1 MDGKKVNII
10 GTEYTIKEDENLAKT
25 DRDGECRVYAKEIYV
40 RKTEDLLDDIAN
52 DELKEI
58 RKAEVLRHELWHA
71 VFFESGLE
79 DYCDNEQLVDFL
91 AKQSPKTFKIF
102 QELGIL

>member
-1 MDGKKVNII
+1 MNDRKLNIL
-10 GTEYTIKEDENLAKT
+10 GTEYAIKEDENLAKT

-40 RKTEDLLDDIAN
+40 RNTEDLLDDIAS

-91 AKQSPKTFKIF
+91 AKQSPKAFKIF

>member
-1 MDGKKVNII
+1 MDSKKVNII
-10 GTEYTIKEDENLAKT
+10 GTEYTIKEDENLVKT
-25 DRDGECRVYAKEIYV
+25 DRDGECSVYAKEIYV
-40 RKTEDLLDDIAN
+40 RKTEDLLDDIAD

-79 DYCDNEQLVDFL
+79 DYCDNEQLVAFL
-91 AKQSPKTFKIF
+91 AKQSPKAFKIF